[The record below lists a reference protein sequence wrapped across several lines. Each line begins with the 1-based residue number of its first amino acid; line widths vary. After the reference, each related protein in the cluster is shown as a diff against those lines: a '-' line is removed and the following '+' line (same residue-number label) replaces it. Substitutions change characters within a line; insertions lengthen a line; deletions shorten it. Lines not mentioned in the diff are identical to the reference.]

1 MPRIRRNVR
10 VVPVSLLALAAA
22 GLLVHAA
29 PPQEVGTWAALGAV
43 ADARSGAASVALT
56 DGRTL
61 IAGGVANGSPTDSVV
76 VYDPLANTFTSI
88 GQLLAARV
96 GHTATL
102 LADGRILV
110 VGGTTGDLVSAD
122 IEVFDPSSGGSTLV
136 ASLTQARTRHGAARL
151 GNGTVLIVGG
161 TTLHDVVLASAEV
174 FDPATSTATLAAG
187 SLQQPRTGASATTL
201 IDGRVLVVGGSSD
214 GTQDLSSAEVFE
226 AVSQTFTPATTTLS
240 VARSGHTAVLLPH
253 NNSVLISGGSSGG
266 APQSASDLFL
276 PALFPDP
283 YSYGMGTFAATAS
296 MAAARTGA
304 VGGSTTEEG
313 RAFAAGGGSADAEV
327 YRFTTIKTDKDD
339 YAPGERAVITGTGWQ
354 PGEAVKLVFQE
365 DPAVHEDYV
374 IDRDENS
381 NPRIVADE
389 NGNIF
394 WDQWSP
400 EEHDLGVRFYLMA
413 MGQQSSRRAQVTFT
427 DTRTVINQV
436 NIDVPQS
443 PASVPPGNT
452 ATYVIGV
459 EFNTPGGAG
468 NPGNNSCTVQMSTEK
483 GSGQTGLPDTDSV
496 SFSPSLITSTNGSDH
511 QTTLTIDTASGISAG
526 SYTFTIVATGTG
538 GSGNDCSTGDNKK
551 QNATLVVGAAQAS
564 FTIDD
569 VTLNEG
575 NSGTT
580 AFSFTVTKAGS
591 GSASVNFATSPGT
604 TNPATEGTCAAGIDY
619 QPATGTLNF
628 ASADTTKTITVSVCG
643 DLVNEANETFKVT
656 LSDPVTATI
665 TDVEGIGTI
674 TNDDAVPSFSI
685 NDVTLAEGNSGTTV
699 FQFTVTKTGATV
711 FATSVNFATAAGTT
725 NPATVGICGAGIDY
739 ELASGTLSFAAA
751 DTTKTFNVNV
761 CGDGVHELNETF
773 KVMLSAASGATISDP
788 EGLGTITN
796 DDAEPTLSIDD
807 VALAEGDSSTKN
819 FVFTVTKTGATALVT
834 FVNFATA
841 VGTTN
846 PATAGTCGAGIDYE
860 SASGTLSFG
869 AADMTKTFNVS
880 VCGDGVYELNE
891 TFKVTLSA
899 ASGATISDPEGF
911 GTITNDDAAP
921 TLSIGDVTQNEGNS
935 GTTNFAFTVT
945 KSGATEVDASVSFAT
960 GAGATYPAT
969 AGASTCVASDYKTA
983 SGTLTIAAADASNTI
998 TVLVCGETV
1007 YERNQTFT
1015 VTLSNPSHGSIT
1027 DGEGVGTITNDDT
1040 APTLSIGDVTKN
1052 EGNSGTTPFAFT
1064 VTKTGDTEVDATVA
1078 YATGAVGTSPATAG
1092 AGTCTAADYQTTSG
1106 TLNIP
1111 AANANGTVT
1120 VLVCGDNLFELDQT
1134 FKVTLTSP
1142 IDASITDGEAVGTIT
1157 NDDAKP
1163 TISIGDVSLA
1173 EGNADTTNFVFT
1185 VTRTG
1190 GSEVETTA
1198 SYITGVGP
1206 TNPATAGSGTCTN
1219 ADYQTASGLVTVA
1232 AADSPSTT
1240 GTITVL
1246 VCGEAIY
1253 ELNQTFKVTLSSPVY
1268 ADIVDGEGVGTI
1280 TNDDAKPTLSINDVS
1295 QNEGDSGT
1303 ANLVFTVTKSGLTEV
1318 TAGVS
1323 FATAVGGANPAAAS
1337 ASCGVGVD
1345 YRSQSG
1351 SVSFLAADTIK
1362 TITVLICGDD
1372 VDENDETLLVNLSYP
1387 TEATLADGQGLG
1399 TIVDDDATAVITPS
1413 STSQTGQYSDD
1424 ITDVTIS
1431 ALDADTAGTSLYAS
1445 TQYNKNGGAFAAGLP
1460 SHLALTLTSTAGNS
1474 RTWTLEND
1482 LLVEAG
1488 VYVVRVTVSDGTNA
1502 ASTDITITV
1511 DKEDAGVAPGAGNLD
1526 AYSAPG
1532 GTPLA
1537 SLVLTFTVREK
1548 NPEPDTNGG
1557 AHPGDIDNTGLSV
1570 SLNGA
1575 GGNNKSATCTPS
1587 ATIATPPA
1595 YSDVKT
1601 YTCAFTSVA
1610 VDAYEIQAAVTG
1622 NYYVGSLLDTVAVY
1636 DPTAGFVTG
1645 GGKLWFS
1652 STDLNPERVSF
1663 GLVFNFTGKNK
1674 TNPRGNLVVLR
1685 HLANGDI
1692 CRAKS
1697 NAIDAPAVI
1706 NNTASFSGKGNY
1718 SCTKPDGTTYD
1729 GIGNQTLLGWV
1740 EDNGQGS
1747 TATGPDRFW
1756 INVNAPNSVL
1766 AMGGN
1771 GPANAQ
1777 ELTGGNI
1784 QVPQPSSQR

>member
-1 MPRIRRNVR
+1 
-10 VVPVSLLALAAA
+10 
-22 GLLVHAA
+22 
-29 PPQEVGTWAALGAV
+29 
-43 ADARSGAASVALT
+43 
-56 DGRTL
+56 
-61 IAGGVANGSPTDSVV
+61 
-76 VYDPLANTFTSI
+76 
-88 GQLLAARV
+88 
-96 GHTATL
+96 
-102 LADGRILV
+102 
-110 VGGTTGDLVSAD
+110 
-122 IEVFDPSSGGSTLV
+122 
-136 ASLTQARTRHGAARL
+136 
-151 GNGTVLIVGG
+151 
-161 TTLHDVVLASAEV
+161 
-174 FDPATSTATLAAG
+174 
-187 SLQQPRTGASATTL
+187 
-201 IDGRVLVVGGSSD
+201 
-214 GTQDLSSAEVFE
+214 
-226 AVSQTFTPATTTLS
+226 
-240 VARSGHTAVLLPH
+240 
-253 NNSVLISGGSSGG
+253 
-266 APQSASDLFL
+266 
-276 PALFPDP
+276 
-283 YSYGMGTFAATAS
+283 
-296 MAAARTGA
+296 
-304 VGGSTTEEG
+304 
-313 RAFAAGGGSADAEV
+313 
-327 YRFTTIKTDKDD
+327 
-339 YAPGERAVITGTGWQ
+339 
-354 PGEAVKLVFQE
+354 
-365 DPAVHEDYV
+365 
-374 IDRDENS
+374 
-381 NPRIVADE
+381 
-389 NGNIF
+389 
-394 WDQWSP
+394 
-400 EEHDLGVRFYLMA
+400 
-413 MGQQSSRRAQVTFT
+413 
-427 DTRTVINQV
+427 
-436 NIDVPQS
+436 
-443 PASVPPGNT
+443 
-452 ATYVIGV
+452 
-459 EFNTPGGAG
+459 
-468 NPGNNSCTVQMSTEK
+468 
-483 GSGQTGLPDTDSV
+483 
-496 SFSPSLITSTNGSDH
+496 
-511 QTTLTIDTASGISAG
+511 
-526 SYTFTIVATGTG
+526 
-538 GSGNDCSTGDNKK
+538 
-551 QNATLVVGAAQAS
+551 
-564 FTIDD
+564 
-569 VTLNEG
+569 
-575 NSGTT
+575 
-580 AFSFTVTKAGS
+580 
-591 GSASVNFATSPGT
+591 VNFATSAGAVD
-604 TNPATEGTCAAGIDY
+604 PATAGVCGAGIDY
-619 QPATGTLNF
+619 QSASGTLNF
-628 ASADTTKTITVSVCG
+628 ASADTTKTITVDVCG

-656 LSDPVTATI
+656 LSNPGSATI
-665 TDVEGIGTI
+665 SDGEGIGTI
-674 TNDDAVPSFSI
+674 TNDDAAPSFSI
-685 NDVTLAEGNSGTTV
+685 NDVTQAEGNSGTAV

-711 FATSVNFATAAGTT
+711 FATSVNFATAAGAT
-725 NPATVGICGAGIDY
+725 NPATAGSCGASIDY
-739 ELASGTLSFAAA
+739 ESASGTLNFAAA

-761 CGDGVHELNETF
+761 CGDIVHELHETF
-773 KVMLSAASGATISDP
+773 KVTLSAASGATISDP
-788 EGLGTITN
+788 EGVGTITN

-841 VGTTN
+841 VGTTP

-860 SASGTLSFG
+860 SAGGTLSFG
-869 AADMTKTFNVS
+869 AADTTKTFNVS
-880 VCGDGVYELNE
+880 VCGDVVYELNE
-891 TFKVTLSA
+891 TFKVTFSA
-899 ASGATISDPEGF
+899 ASGATISDPEGL

-921 TLSIGDVTQNEGNS
+921 TLSIGDVALPEGNG
-935 GTTNFAFTVT
+935 GTTNFAFIVT
-945 KSGATEVDASVSFAT
+945 KTGATEVDASVSFAT
-960 GAGATYPAT
+960 SAGPTNPAT
-969 AGASTCVASDYKTA
+969 AGAGTCTGADYQTA
-983 SGTLTIAAADASNTI
+983 TGTLTIAAADASNTI

-1007 YERNQTFT
+1007 YERNQTFK
-1015 VTLSNPSHGSIT
+1015 VTLSSPSYASIT

-1142 IDASITDGEAVGTIT
+1142 IDASIADGEAVGTIT

-1173 EGNADTTNFVFT
+1173 EGNAGTTNFVFT

-1206 TNPATAGSGTCTN
+1206 TNPATAGSGTCTD

-1232 AADSPSTT
+1232 AADSPSAT

-1253 ELNQTFKVTLSSPVY
+1253 ELNQTFKVTLSSPVN
-1268 ADIVDGEGVGTI
+1268 ADIGDGEGVGTI

-1303 ANLVFTVTKSGLTEV
+1303 ANLVFTVTKSGLTEL

-1323 FATAVGGANPAAAS
+1323 FATAVGGANPAAAV
-1337 ASCGVGVD
+1337 ASCGVD

-1351 SVSFLAADTIK
+1351 ALSFLAADTTN
-1362 TITVLICGDD
+1362 TITVLVCGDD
-1372 VDENDETLLVNLSYP
+1372 ADETDETLLVNLTYP
-1387 TEATLADGQGLG
+1387 TEATLADAQGLG
-1399 TIVDDDATAVITPS
+1399 TIVDDDFTAVIKPS

-1424 ITDVTIS
+1424 ITDVTIT
-1431 ALDADTAGTSLYAS
+1431 AIDQDTAGTSLFAT

-1460 SHLALTLTSTAGNS
+1460 SNLALTSTSAAGNY

-1526 AYSAPG
+1526 AYSAPPG

-1587 ATIATPPA
+1587 AAIATPPA

-1601 YTCAFTSVA
+1601 YTCTFTTVA

-1622 NYYVGSLLDTVAVY
+1622 NYYVGTLLDTVAVY

-1645 GGKLWFS
+1645 GGKLFFS
-1652 STDLNPERVSF
+1652 PTEPDHERVSF

-1697 NAIDAPAVI
+1697 NAIDAPAVV

-1729 GIGNQTLLGWV
+1729 GVGNQTLLGWV

-1771 GPANAQ
+1771 GPSSAQ
-1777 ELTGGNI
+1777 PLTGGNI
-1784 QVPQPSSQR
+1784 QVPQPSSQK

>member
-10 VVPVSLLALAAA
+10 VLPVSLLALAAA

-43 ADARSGAASVALT
+43 ADARSGAASVALN

-61 IAGGVANGSPTDSVV
+61 IAGGVVNGSPTDSVV

-122 IEVFDPSSGGSTLV
+122 IEVFDPASGGSTLV

-214 GTQDLSSAEVFE
+214 GTHDLSSAEVFE
-226 AVSQTFTPATTTLS
+226 AVSQTFTLATTALS

-313 RAFAAGGGSADAEV
+313 RAFAAGGGAADAEV

-354 PGEAVKLVFQE
+354 PGEGVKLVFQE

-374 IDRDENS
+374 IDRDENA

-619 QPATGTLNF
+619 QPATGTLSF
-628 ASADTTKTITVSVCG
+628 ASADTTKTITVNVCG
-643 DLVNEANETFKVT
+643 DFVNEANETFKVT
-656 LSDPVTATI
+656 LSNPVTSTI
-665 TDVEGIGTI
+665 SDGEGIGTI
-674 TNDDAVPSFSI
+674 TNEDAAPSFSI
-685 NDVTLAEGNSGTTV
+685 NDVSLAEGNSGTTV
-699 FQFTVTKTGATV
+699 FQFTVTKNGATV
-711 FATSVNFATAAGTT
+711 FATSVNFATAAGAT
-725 NPATVGICGAGIDY
+725 NPATAGSCGASIDY
-739 ELASGTLSFAAA
+739 ESASGTLNFAAA

-761 CGDGVHELNETF
+761 CGDIVHELHETF
-773 KVMLSAASGATISDP
+773 KVTLSAASGATISDP
-788 EGLGTITN
+788 EGVGTITN

-841 VGTTN
+841 VGTTT

-869 AADMTKTFNVS
+869 AADTTKTFNVS
-880 VCGDGVYELNE
+880 VCGDVVYELNE

-899 ASGATISDPEGF
+899 ASGATISDPEGL

-921 TLSIGDVTQNEGNS
+921 TLSIGDVALPEGNG
-935 GTTNFAFTVT
+935 GTTNFAFIVT
-945 KSGATEVDASVSFAT
+945 KTGATEVDASVSFAT
-960 GAGATYPAT
+960 SAGAT
-969 AGASTCVASDYKTA
+969 
-983 SGTLTIAAADASNTI
+983 N
-998 TVLVCGETV
+998 
-1007 YERNQTFT
+1007 
-1015 VTLSNPSHGSIT
+1015 
-1027 DGEGVGTITNDDT
+1027 
-1040 APTLSIGDVTKN
+1040 
-1052 EGNSGTTPFAFT
+1052 
-1064 VTKTGDTEVDATVA
+1064 
-1078 YATGAVGTSPATAG
+1078 PATAG
-1092 AGTCTAADYQTTSG
+1092 AGTCTGADYQTATGTLTIAAADPSNTIAVLVCGEAVYELDQTFKVTISSPSHASITDPDAVGTITNDDAAPALSIADLPQDEGNSGTTNFGFIVTKTGATEVAASVQFATAAGVTNAATAGTCPAADYQTASG

-1111 AANANGTVT
+1111 AADPSATIT
-1120 VLVCGDNLFELDQT
+1120 VLVCGDMVFELDQT
-1134 FKVTLTSP
+1134 FKVTLSTP
-1142 IDASITDGEAVGTIT
+1142 THATITAGKGEAVGTIK

-1163 TISIGDVSLA
+1163 TLSIGDVALA
-1173 EGNADTTNFVFT
+1173 EGNSGTTNFVFT

-1190 GSEVETTA
+1190 ATEVDATA
-1198 SYITGVGP
+1198 GFATAPGT
-1206 TNPATAGSGTCTN
+1206 TNPATAGSGTCTG
-1219 ADYQTASGLVTVA
+1219 ADYQTAANGTVTVLA
-1232 AADSPSTT
+1232 ANSTS
-1240 GTITVL
+1240 TITVL
-1246 VCGEAIY
+1246 VCGEAVY
-1253 ELNQTFKVTLSSPVY
+1253 ELNQTFKVTLSSPVN
-1268 ADIVDGEGVGTI
+1268 ADIADGEGVGTI
-1280 TNDDAKPTLSINDVS
+1280 TNDDAKPTLSIDDVS

-1323 FATAVGGANPAAAS
+1323 FATAVGGANPAAAV
-1337 ASCGVGVD
+1337 ASCGVD
-1345 YRSQSG
+1345 YQSRSG
-1351 SVSFLAADTIK
+1351 SLSFLAADTTK

-1372 VDENDETLLVNLSYP
+1372 VDENNETLLVNLSYP
-1387 TEATLADGQGLG
+1387 TEATLADAQGLG

-1413 STSQTGQYSDD
+1413 STAQTGQYSDD

-1431 ALDADTAGTSLYAS
+1431 AIDADTAGSSLSAT
-1445 TQYNKNGGAFAAGLP
+1445 TQFNKNGGAFGNGLP
-1460 SHLALTLTSTAGNS
+1460 SHLALTSTSVGGNS
-1474 RTWTLEND
+1474 QTWTLEND

-1488 VYVVRVTVSDGTNA
+1488 VYVVRVTVSDGTNS

-1511 DKEDAGVAPGAGNLD
+1511 DKEDAGVAAGAGNLD

-1532 GTPLA
+1532 GTALA

-1575 GGNNKSATCTPS
+1575 GGNNKFATCTPS

-1610 VDAYEIQAAVTG
+1610 VDAYEISASVTG
-1622 NYYVGSLLDTVAVY
+1622 NYYLGSLLDTVAVY
-1636 DPTAGFVTG
+1636 DPSAGFVTG
-1645 GGKLWFS
+1645 GGKLFFS
-1652 STDLNPERVSF
+1652 PTEPDHERVSF

-1697 NAIDAPAVI
+1697 NAIDAPAVV

-1729 GIGNQTLLGWV
+1729 GVGNQTLLGWV

-1771 GPANAQ
+1771 GPLNAQ
-1777 ELTGGNI
+1777 QLTGGNI
-1784 QVPQPSSQR
+1784 QVPQPSSSK